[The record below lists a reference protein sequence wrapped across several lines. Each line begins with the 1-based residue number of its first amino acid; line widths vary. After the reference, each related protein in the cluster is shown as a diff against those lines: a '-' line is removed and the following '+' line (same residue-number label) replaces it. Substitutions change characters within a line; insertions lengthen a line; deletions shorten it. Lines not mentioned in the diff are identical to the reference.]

1 MLVGDRILTPIAR
14 EQCQRRREAAAC
26 AVTADKNT
34 GAVDCQFRGV
44 LMNPSQRRITIFD
57 RTRKFCFRCEPIVN
71 GQDN

>member
-34 GAVDCQFRGV
+34 GAILIRFS
-44 LMNPSQRRITIFD
+44 LYQRMYESTA
-57 RTRKFCFRCEPIVN
+57 
-71 GQDN
+71 